1 MISALWTAPKAMMR
15 WVKVGGCIAKPPR
28 EMRSDSG
35 EPMGQGFGG
44 ARERAAATAAEY
56 AGFHQECQQPYSQ
69 LHLGWKIL
77 TWFLTTKGSN
87 MGTWMRPQQLRGHHA
102 SAS

>member
-1 MISALWTAPKAMMR
+1 MRNSSRTVISALWTAPKALMR

-35 EPMGQGFGG
+35 EPMGNGFGG

-56 AGFHQECQQPYSQ
+56 APAPKPSIKRSG
-69 LHLGWKIL
+69 
-77 TWFLTTKGSN
+77 
-87 MGTWMRPQQLRGHHA
+87 R
-102 SAS
+102 

>member
-56 AGFHQECQQPYSQ
+56 APAPKPSIKRSG
-69 LHLGWKIL
+69 
-77 TWFLTTKGSN
+77 
-87 MGTWMRPQQLRGHHA
+87 R
-102 SAS
+102 